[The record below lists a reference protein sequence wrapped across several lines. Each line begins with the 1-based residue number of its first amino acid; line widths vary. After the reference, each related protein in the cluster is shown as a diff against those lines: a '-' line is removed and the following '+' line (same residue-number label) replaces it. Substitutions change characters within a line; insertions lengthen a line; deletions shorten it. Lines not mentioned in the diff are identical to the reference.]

1 MDIQT
6 SDDPVWTYF
15 DSQHT
20 YIIKQMNTSYKTA
33 VASIRGLR
41 PSCLC
46 PRYLLTV
53 LLASLE
59 KSEPD
64 VATPDNL
71 TSILAAQLQIAI
83 HALDNKQSD
92 AAVG

>member
-41 PSCLC
+41 PYCLC
-46 PRYLLTV
+46 P
-53 LLASLE
+53 
-59 KSEPD
+59 
-64 VATPDNL
+64 
-71 TSILAAQLQIAI
+71 
-83 HALDNKQSD
+83 
-92 AAVG
+92 